1 VGVLTNSPTMGANV
15 GVQSPESNE
24 LKREGKRKLKQ
35 LKVGCTESDANNYIH
50 PPPHKRVARVGLFI
64 GGAQRSYYNTLNTPN
79 YLPNQ

>member
-1 VGVLTNSPTMGANV
+1 MQTITF
-15 GVQSPESNE
+15 
-24 LKREGKRKLKQ
+24 
-35 LKVGCTESDANNYIH
+35 I